1 MLPGMLA
8 LLLVLIA
15 APSEEVVAHGGEL
28 PGPPTQTVAKEAGE
42 IAAYGFSEVPGD
54 SRLQAALALADAN
67 ARAELVKHARIR
79 IEDSLK
85 SYSTESSEQIEAR
98 TRELSHGLLPALAL
112 PQHGWR
118 KLKRGSEV
126 VLQVWARVSIPQSR
140 FDELLQGAM
149 K

>member
-1 MLPGMLA
+1 MLA
-8 LLLVLIA
+8 LLFLLVA
-15 APSEEVVAHGGEL
+15 AALPDGEIVAHGGEL
-28 PGPPTQTVAKEAGE
+28 AGPPTQTVAKEAAE
-42 IAAYGFSEVPGD
+42 IAAYGFSEVPGN

-67 ARAELVKHARIR
+67 ARAELVKHARTR

-85 SYSTESSEQIEAR
+85 SHSTESSEQIEAL
-98 TRELSHGLLPALAL
+98 TRELSHGLLPALEL

-118 KLKRGSEV
+118 KLKRGSEI

-140 FDELLQGAM
+140 FDELLQGAL